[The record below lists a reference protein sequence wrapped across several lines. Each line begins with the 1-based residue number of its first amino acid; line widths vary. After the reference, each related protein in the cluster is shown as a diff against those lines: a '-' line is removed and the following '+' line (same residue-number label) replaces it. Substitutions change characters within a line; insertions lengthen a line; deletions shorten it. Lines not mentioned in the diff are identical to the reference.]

1 MRRGVVWYGEGGC
14 CTVGGECDRLVK
26 GVQVRILSIDILIY
40 DFAKLNEVR
49 LPMEY
54 GTIGKY
60 GRIKVAAGKKGLL
73 DANIL
78 VVHARYGLQGAM
90 GMLPK
95 VSRGYFR
102 TGRPSRTRDMLNTII

>member
-1 MRRGVVWYGEGGC
+1 
-14 CTVGGECDRLVK
+14 
-26 GVQVRILSIDILIY
+26 
-40 DFAKLNEVR
+40 
-49 LPMEY
+49 MEY

-60 GRIKVAAGKKGLL
+60 GRIQVATVKKGLL
-73 DANIL
+73 DANIP
-78 VVHARYGLQGAM
+78 VVHARYGLQGAMGM